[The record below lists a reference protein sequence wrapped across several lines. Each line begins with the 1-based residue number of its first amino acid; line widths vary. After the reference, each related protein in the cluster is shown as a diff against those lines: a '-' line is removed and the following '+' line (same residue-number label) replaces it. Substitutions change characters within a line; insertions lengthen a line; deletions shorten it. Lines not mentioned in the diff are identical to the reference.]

1 MAAERLEQEV
11 EDIFGLIGSG
21 KNFLLSG
28 GAGSGKTYSLVSVI
42 NEIYN
47 LNPKA
52 RIACITFT
60 NAAVH
65 EIENRVSNSKLWIS
79 TIHDFLWK
87 NISPFQEELK
97 STLIEGI
104 NSSEINY
111 KNIFVETPY
120 FNPFNDG
127 IKYTE
132 HLRLA
137 NGEISHDEVIVL
149 ANQMFKKYPK
159 LCDILCWKY
168 EYILVDEYQDT
179 APEVIE
185 IFLDFLPKGRKK
197 NIIGFF
203 GDAMQSIYDDGIG
216 DLEEYIKKGCV
227 TEVKKTQNRRNP
239 QLVIDLANK
248 IRFDGLQQR
257 PSTDQNAPNMEDGR
271 VKEGRIRFLYGSNV
285 SLNDIKKNE
294 FFSNWDFHNPRET
307 KELWLTN
314 NLIAEAAGFSE
325 LMKIYD
331 KDPVM
336 KLKRDFLQWTKKLRI
351 EIDESQTFDA
361 VLRSSGWTY
370 SDRAQKEN
378 RNKKRIEV
386 FLQNQENRFLYG
398 MLKDKPFSIVKSI
411 NFDKDNLIS
420 DKKSIDEKTSTKSKR
435 DKLIRHL
442 FKIHEIIQLYEKNE
456 YNEFIRKTSFH
467 ITKISDKVYIKD
479 KIEAI
484 RGMGQKTIHDV
495 ICYAHDSRLCMKDD
509 IIEDFIKSNEYLYS
523 RVSKVK
529 YDQFAKLYDYL
540 EGYTPFS
547 TQHKIKGE
555 EFKNV
560 LIVLDNGRWRD
571 YNFEYL
577 FNPSHLRCND
587 SVLKRTGKLF
597 YVCCTRAKDNLAVY
611 CERPSNKMLDM
622 AEDWFGKTNCIPI

>member
-1 MAAERLEQEV
+1 M
-11 EDIFGLIGSG
+11 
-21 KNFLLSG
+21 
-28 GAGSGKTYSLVSVI
+28 
-42 NEIYN
+42 
-47 LNPKA
+47 
-52 RIACITFT
+52 
-60 NAAVH
+60 
-65 EIENRVSNSKLWIS
+65 
-79 TIHDFLWK
+79 
-87 NISPFQEELK
+87 
-97 STLIEGI
+97 
-104 NSSEINY
+104 
-111 KNIFVETPY
+111 
-120 FNPFNDG
+120 
-127 IKYTE
+127 
-132 HLRLA
+132 
-137 NGEISHDEVIVL
+137 
-149 ANQMFKKYPK
+149 
-159 LCDILCWKY
+159 
-168 EYILVDEYQDT
+168 
-179 APEVIE
+179 
-185 IFLDFLPKGRKK
+185 
-197 NIIGFF
+197 
-203 GDAMQSIYDDGIG
+203 
-216 DLEEYIKKGCV
+216 
-227 TEVKKTQNRRNP
+227 
-239 QLVIDLANK
+239 
-248 IRFDGLQQR
+248 
-257 PSTDQNAPNMEDGR
+257 
-271 VKEGRIRFLYGSNV
+271 
-285 SLNDIKKNE
+285 
-294 FFSNWDFHNPRET
+294 
-307 KELWLTN
+307 
-314 NLIAEAAGFSE
+314 
-325 LMKIYD
+325 
-331 KDPVM
+331 
-336 KLKRDFLQWTKKLRI
+336 
-351 EIDESQTFDA
+351 
-361 VLRSSGWTY
+361 
-370 SDRAQKEN
+370 
-378 RNKKRIEV
+378 
-386 FLQNQENRFLYG
+386 QNQENRFLYG

-420 DKKSIDEKTSTKSKR
+420 EKKSIDEKASTKSKR

-577 FNPSHLRCND
+577 FNPSHLRCNN